1 MKEDPKNVE
10 IDGTLVAKVEKKT
23 NKELEQKLSS
33 LRREL
38 RKQEAEKDR
47 LHKAGMRVD
56 QPERAE
62 IFKEAVPY
70 CKAVSKLRRDILI
83 VEKSLR
89 V

>member
-62 IFKEAVPY
+62 IFKKAVPY